1 MKIWKKILLVS
12 FALILS
18 IGLAACGNSGSKKSA
33 SSYEPKELKVQFVP
47 SSQADTMEAKAKP
60 LEKLLSKQLGIPV
73 KVSVS
78 TDYNTIV
85 EAMGSKQVDVGFL
98 PPDAYV
104 MAHKQNGTKVLLQAQ
119 RYKIVQPGGKNG
131 EQLVDKYRSMIV
143 VKKGSDIKSIKDLK
157 GKKIAVQD
165 TTSASGFIFPAVEL
179 LKKGI
184 NVNKDGI
191 KTVQVKGHDQGVMS
205 VLNGDTDA
213 AFVFEDARN
222 IVKKDV
228 PNIMDEV
235 EPLYFTKPIPNDT
248 ISVRKDMSA
257 KWQKKIQDAF
267 IKIAKTKKGHK
278 IVSEIYSHEGYT
290 KSKDSNFDLMRQYNK
305 DVKKLTK

>member
-1 MKIWKKILLVS
+1 MKNWKKILLAV
-12 FALILS
+12 FVLILGV
-18 IGLAACGNSGSKKSA
+18 GLAACGSKNKKEA
-33 SSYEPKELKVQFVP
+33 SQDLKELKVQFVP

-60 LEKLLSKQLGIPV
+60 LAKLLSKELGIPV

-85 EAMGSKQVDVGFL
+85 EAMGSKQVDVGLL

-119 RYKIVQPGGKNG
+119 RYKIVQPGGKNSN
-131 EQLVDKYRSMIV
+131 ELVDKYRSMIV
-143 VKKGSDIKSIKDLK
+143 VKKGSNIKSIKDLK

-165 TTSASGFIFPAVEL
+165 TTSASGYIFPAVEL
-179 LKKGI
+179 MNKGI
-184 NVNKDGI
+184 NINKDGI
-191 KTVQVKGHDQGVMS
+191 KTVQVKGHDQGIMS

-228 PNIMDEV
+228 PDVMNKV
-235 EPLYFTKPIPNDT
+235 EPIYFTKPIPNDT
-248 ISVRKDMSA
+248 VSVRKDISLE
-257 KWQKKIQDAF
+257 WQKKIQNAF
-267 IKIAKTKKGHK
+267 IKIAKTKDGHK
-278 IVSEIYSHEGYT
+278 IISEIYSHEGYK
-290 KSKDSNFDLMRQYNK
+290 KSKDSNFDLIRQYSN
-305 DVKKLTK
+305 DAKKLTK

>member
-1 MKIWKKILLVS
+1 MKIWKKVLLGS
-12 FALILS
+12 LALVLGA
-18 IGLAACGNSGSKKSA
+18 GLAACGSKD
-33 SSYEPKELKVQFVP
+33 SSKDTAYTPKELKVQFVP
-47 SSQADTMEAKAKP
+47 SSQADKMEAKAKP
-60 LEKLLSKQLGIPV
+60 LEKLLSKELGIPV

-104 MAHKQNGTKVLLQAQ
+104 MAHKQNGTKVLLQAE
-119 RYKIVQPGGKNG
+119 RYKITQPGGENSTK
-131 EQLVDKYRSMIV
+131 LVDKYRSMVV
-143 VKKGSDIKSIKDLK
+143 VKKGSGIKTIDDLK

-165 TTSASGFIFPAVEL
+165 TTSASGFIFPAVDL
-179 LKKGI
+179 MKKGVNI
-184 NVNKDGI
+184 NKNGI

-228 PNIMDEV
+228 PDIMDKV
-235 EPLYFTKPIPNDT
+235 EPIYFTQPIPNDT
-248 ISVRKDMSA
+248 ISVRKDMSD
-257 KWQKKIQDAF
+257 KWQKKIQNAF
-267 IKIAKTKKGHK
+267 IDIAKSKKGHK

-290 KSKDSNFDLMRQYNK
+290 KSKDSNFDLMREYSK